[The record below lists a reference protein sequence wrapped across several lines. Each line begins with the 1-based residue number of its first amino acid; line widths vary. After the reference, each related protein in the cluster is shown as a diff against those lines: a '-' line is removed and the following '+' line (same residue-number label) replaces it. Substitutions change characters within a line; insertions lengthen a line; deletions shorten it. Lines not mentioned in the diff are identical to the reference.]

1 MKEITESVSLFFQKP
16 KTKLESIKMSQ
27 SQHTQRS
34 EWENLNV
41 VEDADIDDELSMTL
55 LERRKRLHE
64 LASEINQWEDES
76 IKK

>member
-1 MKEITESVSLFFQKP
+1 
-16 KTKLESIKMSQ
+16 MSHLH
-27 SQHTQRS
+27 HTQRS

-41 VEDADIDDELSMTL
+41 VEDGDIDDELSMTL

>member
-1 MKEITESVSLFFQKP
+1 
-16 KTKLESIKMSQ
+16 MSQ
-27 SQHTQRS
+27 VQQPQQQG

-41 VEDADIDDELSMTL
+41 ADDDGDELSMTL

-76 IKK
+76 VKK